1 MLKVRIK
8 FRKDG
13 ISKFIGHL
21 DMMRYFQ
28 KAMRRA
34 DIPIAFSGGYSPHM
48 IMSFAQPLGIG
59 LTSDGEYMDIEITEH
74 ISSKDAVAQL
84 NKAMIE
90 DVEVK
95 SFLQISEE
103 KKDSGMTIIAAAD
116 YAFTPNEA
124 QQALFTEEKVAEFM
138 ARESIVVLKKTKR
151 SEKEVDIKPM
161 IHTLSM
167 KDGKAFM
174 CLAAGSEVNLKPELV
189 ISAFLDFQ
197 GVDPTTSPIQ
207 FRRLELYAKDKQ
219 DPSKLVTLDS
229 LGKEII

>member
-124 QQALFTEEKVAEFM
+124 QQALFTEEKVVEFM

-161 IHTLSM
+161 IHTFAM
-167 KDGKAFM
+167 RDGKAFM

-197 GVDPTTSPIQ
+197 GADTATLPIQ

-219 DPSKLVTLDS
+219 DPSQLVTLDS

>member
-34 DIPIAFSGGYSPHM
+34 EIPIAFSGGYSPHM

-116 YAFTPNEA
+116 YAFTPNEM
-124 QQALFTEEKVAEFM
+124 QQALFTEEKIAEFM

-161 IHTLSM
+161 IHTLCM

-197 GVDPTTSPIQ
+197 GVDTTTSPIQ